1 MTKKKI
7 YKRVGHCDPKKCGA
21 FCCRVGPLMQF
32 LCTGKELTTQDD
44 FFNKFG
50 WMSQKLGKDVI
61 YHSNQACR
69 HLVNLRCNL
78 GNKRPKNPCKVF
90 PESKDL
96 VWYRLA
102 KKNGCTY
109 RFVEVKPKT
118 NKKPVDMYK

>member
-21 FCCRVGPLMQF
+21 FCCRVGPLIQ
-32 LCTGKELTTQDD
+32 LYNIIPPKTQDS
-44 FFNKFG
+44 FFKKFG
-50 WMSQKLGKDVI
+50 WMSQKLGKNTF

-69 HLVNLRCNL
+69 YLVNLRCTL
-78 GNKRPKNPCKVF
+78 GNKRPEHPCKDF

-96 VWYRLA
+96 EWYRLA

-118 NKKPVDMYK
+118 SKKPVDMYK